1 MTRTTSTP
9 AKVRRGSR
17 ALAIG
22 LIAVLA
28 VACQGADEAPTSSS
42 TTQASVEG
50 SFDVG
55 GHKLYLSCRGSGA
68 PTIVYLHGMGGE
80 HTYASA
86 ILAAFTDRVRAC
98 GYDRTNA
105 GHSGVAPGRHTG
117 ADSVRELH
125 ALLAAAAIPG
135 PYLLLGASF
144 GGLLATMYAASYPG
158 EVVGMVLLDA
168 TLPSQDE
175 IDRLSPKQERAQGM
189 AARKGN
195 NPEHVHIY
203 ATLAQARGLLAR
215 LPDIPVTYLAAQPV
229 EVPPGWPVQQTRAL
243 FRTKQQEFIDAFP
256 RGRLVAVESPHTMEA
271 AVPDKIIQEVDQVL
285 RTAQG

>member
-1 MTRTTSTP
+1 MTRIISTL
-9 AKVRRGSR
+9 AKIRRGSR
-17 ALAIG
+17 AVAIG

-28 VACQGADEAPTSSS
+28 VACQGADEGS
-42 TTQASVEG
+42 TTSTTNQTSVEG

-68 PTIVYLHGMGGE
+68 PTIVYLHGMGGDRSI
-80 HTYASA
+80 ADA

-98 GYDRTNA
+98 GYDRTNVGQSDA
-105 GHSGVAPGRHTG
+105 VPGRHTG

-144 GGLLATMYAASYPG
+144 GGLLATMYAASYRG

-168 TLPSQDE
+168 TLPSLDE
-175 IDRLSPKQERAQGM
+175 IHRLIPKQERARVM
-189 AARKGN
+189 AELKN
-195 NPEHVHIY
+195 NPERVQVY
-203 ATLAQARGLLAR
+203 ATLAEARGLLAK

-229 EVPPGWPVQQTRAL
+229 VLPPSWPVQQMGRCFETSSRSSSTCSPGAGWSWSS
-243 FRTKQQEFIDAFP
+243 RPIPACPGSRDRSPP
-256 RGRLVAVESPHTMEA
+256 RRDLPPPASAGW
-271 AVPDKIIQEVDQVL
+271 
-285 RTAQG
+285 

>member
-1 MTRTTSTP
+1 MTRTISTL
-9 AKVRRGSR
+9 ATVRRGSR

-28 VACQGADEAPTSSS
+28 VACQGADEGSTSSS
-42 TTQASVEG
+42 TTQTSVKG

-55 GHKLYLSCRGSGA
+55 GHKLFLSCRGSGA
-68 PTIVYLHGMGGE
+68 PTIVYLHGLGGD
-80 HTYASA
+80 HTSGNA
-86 ILAAFTDRVRAC
+86 ILAAFTDRVRVC

-105 GHSGVAPGRHTG
+105 GQSDMVPVRHTG

-144 GGLLATMYAASYPG
+144 GGLLATMYAASYRG

-175 IDRLSPKQERAQGM
+175 IDRLIPKQERAQGM

-195 NPEHVHIY
+195 NPELVHIY

-229 EVPPGWPVQQTRAL
+229 EVPPGWPVQQMRAL
-243 FRTKQQEFIDAFP
+243 FRTKQQEFIDMFP
-256 RGRLVAVESPHTMEA
+256 RGRLVVVESPHNMEA
-271 AVPDKIIQEVDQVL
+271 AVPDKIIQEIDQVL
-285 RTAQG
+285 RTVRG

>member
-1 MTRTTSTP
+1 MTRTISTP
-9 AKVRRGSR
+9 ATVRRGSR
-17 ALAIG
+17 AAAIG

-42 TTQASVEG
+42 TPQTSVEG

-68 PTIVYLHGMGGE
+68 PTIVYLHGMGGD

-105 GHSGVAPGRHTG
+105 GQSEVVPGRHTG

-175 IDRLSPKQERAQGM
+175 ITPKQERARRL
-189 AARKGN
+189 AEWED
-195 NPEHVHIY
+195 NPEHVQIP

-215 LPDIPVTYLAAQPV
+215 LPGIPVTYLAAQPA

-285 RTAQG
+285 RTARG